1 MGCFTIIDFASIL
14 AFIHMSFGDLKI
26 NLSEETK
33 MSFVEMNGT
42 QFMMDGLL
50 RSLGETDTL
59 MLGNPIHHNMCII
72 QFLKS
77 KMKPTMV
84 AISNIFSLRIPWQW
98 RSLSIPNW

>member
-1 MGCFTIIDFASIL
+1 MDCFTIIDFASIL

-26 NLSEETK
+26 NWSEETK
-33 MSFVEMNGT
+33 MSFVERNGI

-72 QFLKS
+72 PFLKS

-84 AISNIFSLRIPWQW
+84 AISNIFSLRIP
-98 RSLSIPNW
+98 